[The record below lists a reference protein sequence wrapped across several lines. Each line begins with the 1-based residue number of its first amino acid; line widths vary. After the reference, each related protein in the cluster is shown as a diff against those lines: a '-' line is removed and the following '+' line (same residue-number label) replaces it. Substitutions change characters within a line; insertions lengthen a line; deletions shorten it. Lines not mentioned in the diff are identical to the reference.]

1 MLCDIT
7 VSHKCNSHQNSTA
20 AVTNQKNA
28 RKANSINC
36 SFWQIHLNSIRF
48 ENQFV
53 NATQTIFVCII
64 IWLINLPFFIILS
77 PLFFYFFFFFSL
89 SLYWWWKQYIKK
101 IKIKTKNRFFLYT
114 NTWCYHFL
122 RQLLQRY
129 TYVYMGAHYKH
140 KHTREHRQHRTTQRC
155 YSINKELLAFTTL
168 AS

>member
-77 PLFFYFFFFFSL
+77 PLFFYFFFFFFF

-101 IKIKTKNRFFLYT
+101 IKIKTKNRFFYIQTLGVTIFFDNYFKDIRMCIWEHIT
-114 NTWCYHFL
+114 N
-122 RQLLQRY
+122 
-129 TYVYMGAHYKH
+129 
-140 KHTREHRQHRTTQRC
+140 
-155 YSINKELLAFTTL
+155 INTHANIDNIEPHNVAIR
-168 AS
+168 